1 MHIHTVI
8 DDQLLYQATQ
18 ITGLVDQRTL
28 LEEALRLLIKIRGTN
43 AIPVEPDMIT
53 QLMNKPLLADDPTP
67 FTREE
72 IYATRK

>member
-8 DDQLLYQATQ
+8 DDQLLHQATQ
-18 ITGLVDQRTL
+18 ITGLADQRSL

-43 AIPVEPDMIT
+43 ATPVEPDMIT
-53 QLMNKPLLADDPTP
+53 QLMNQPLLADDPTP

-72 IYATRK
+72 IYAGRK

>member
-8 DDQLLYQATQ
+8 DDQLLQKASQ
-18 ITGLVDQRTL
+18 LTGLADQRTL

-43 AIPVEPDMIT
+43 ATAVEQDMIT
-53 QLMNKPLLADDPTP
+53 QLMNKPLVADDPTP

-72 IYATRK
+72 MYAGRK

>member
-8 DDQLLYQATQ
+8 DDQLLQHAAQ
-18 ITGLVDQRTL
+18 ITGLLDQRTL

-43 AIPVEPDMIT
+43 SSPFEPDMIT

-72 IYATRK
+72 MYAGRK